1 MGRSSYLKTKSEERA
16 KSHKAKV
23 AKGEATYSRSRADIQ
38 KEVKAKVARDLGLT
52 TVPNTP
58 PPGTKNPG
66 KWASATSTLALNLT
80 GKDQRMYGIEA
91 SALTNKYLKQYT
103 GTYGKGGFKTQKGV
117 DLTYGESRGAMG
129 TGDPTG
135 VMSSIPLSSKML
147 QTQNKI
153 KGYTTAL
160 LSLAV
165 PGIGGTV
172 MRVSAT
178 QNLVDASQPG
188 AAYNDYTKKFQAK
201 QSGKKFT
208 STRNVLGLLKEQHKK
223 KTLQSSF
230 DKKQE
235 AWDKDGLGSIKINTK
250 DTLG

>member
-1 MGRSSYLKTKSEERA
+1 MGKGDYLQDKFKKSVA
-16 KSHKAKV
+16 KHKAKV

-52 TVPNTP
+52 TVPNTA

-80 GKDQRMYGIEA
+80 GKDQRMYGEEA

-103 GTYGKGGFKTQKGV
+103 GTYGKGGFKTQKGQ

-165 PGIGGTV
+165 PAPLGTV
-172 MRVSAT
+172 MRVGAA
-178 QNLVDASQPG
+178 QNLVDAAQPG
-188 AAYNDYTKKFQAK
+188 AAYTDYTKKFQAK

-235 AWDKDGLGSIKINTK
+235 VLSKDGLGSSPANKK
-250 DTLG
+250 DILG